1 MQLGDIEWFRG
12 DAYPINLL
20 IKDNNSGK
28 EIDLTG
34 YSFVMTC
41 DSIKD
46 PPDNSTKLFSVDGV
60 IPDQT
65 TDIGRVV
72 FTPTTTDTDLDPGK
86 YYYDIQMTD
95 PSGNVRT
102 IAKYKFIIIQDIT
115 K

>member
-20 IKDNNSGK
+20 IKDKNSGQ

-34 YSFVMTC
+34 YFFVMTC
-41 DSIKD
+41 DSRKD
-46 PPDNSTKLFSVDGV
+46 PPDSSTTMFSVLGT

-65 TDIGRVV
+65 TDTGRVI
-72 FTPTTTDTDLDPGK
+72 FTPTSLDTDIEPAT

-95 PSGNVRT
+95 PDGNVRT
-102 IAKYKFIIIQDIT
+102 IAKYKFKILQDIT